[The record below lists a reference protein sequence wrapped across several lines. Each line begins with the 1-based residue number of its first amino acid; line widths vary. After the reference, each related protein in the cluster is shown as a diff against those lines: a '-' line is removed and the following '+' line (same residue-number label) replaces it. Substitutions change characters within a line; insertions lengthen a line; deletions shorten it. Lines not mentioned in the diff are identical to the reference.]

1 LTVFDQIVLPF
12 ELFLNSGRLGYQQP
26 FNQFGV
32 TPRFGS
38 VVQLFAGWYSTRIS
52 DLTVGD
58 SRILGGGVELSP
70 GPLRLALHYG
80 YVEWDYPTVP
90 PKERYWFVVYR
101 AVDHHPLMQLEA
113 VEPTVLRFERL
124 VGRGRYRYAVQ
135 VMSAT
140 GQSRLSEEQV
150 VVVE

>member
-1 LTVFDQIVLPF
+1 
-12 ELFLNSGRLGYQQP
+12 
-26 FNQFGV
+26 
-32 TPRFGS
+32 
-38 VVQLFAGWYSTRIS
+38 
-52 DLTVGD
+52 
-58 SRILGGGVELSP
+58 
-70 GPLRLALHYG
+70 
-80 YVEWDYPTVP
+80 
-90 PKERYWFVVYR
+90 
-101 AVDHHPLMQLEA
+101 MQLEA